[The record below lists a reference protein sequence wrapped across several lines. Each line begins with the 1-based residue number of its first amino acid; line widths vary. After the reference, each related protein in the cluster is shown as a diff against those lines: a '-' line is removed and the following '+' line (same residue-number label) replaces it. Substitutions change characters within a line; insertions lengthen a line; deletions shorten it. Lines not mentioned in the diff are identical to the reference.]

1 MMTSTGF
8 QMAVAM
14 TMDRMTESERQAV
27 REAIRGGS
35 RPTEL
40 CRYREGGPLVLR
52 CEVPE
57 TWRHLEVFQVARD
70 LNCTI
75 PADKEAATIAWFKAR
90 SVEPVPSL

>member
-8 QMAVAM
+8 QMAVER

-52 CEVPE
+52 CEVPAS
-57 TWRHLEVFQVARD
+57 WRKLEVFRNARD

-75 PADKEAATIAWFKAR
+75 PADKEAATIAWFN
-90 SVEPVPSL
+90 SVKGGVR